1 MKRLGI
7 SKQILIIAIFPALL
21 VSTILTTHYIMDQFD
36 YISNS
41 LQKNGNL
48 IVRQLAPA
56 AEYAVYSGNTE
67 LIKPLMETVVK
78 SNPVLRIQILDM
90 YDDSVLDITNP
101 EKMSEEESS
110 IFERL
115 FEDKKQYIF
124 SEHILSEK
132 ISIDEN
138 NSQSSINRNS
148 QIGRIIVTI
157 TNQYAIKEKAEQVAH
172 GILIT
177 SLILLLSTL
186 IIIRMNTAI
195 TQPIKS
201 LTRTVRNIS
210 SGDLDSHVNTSSAG
224 EIGILESCINQMR
237 HELKESQTDLEI
249 QLNVFTDELQQTL
262 EELEIRNAELDITRS
277 KAIYANNAKSEFL
290 ANMSHEIRTPLSG
303 IIGFTELLRDTQLS
317 SQQQDYAQTIQKSAK
332 TLLEIINDILDLSK
346 IESGKTEIATSE
358 FNLIDL
364 IEDIVNLLSPAALD
378 KNVEIFYSVENNI
391 PVIVHSDHFR
401 IHQILINLI
410 SNAIKFTD
418 GGHVFLEV
426 TAGELAN
433 TESSIKFSVS
443 DTGIGLN
450 DKDKKKLFS
459 AFTQADT
466 SITRRFGGTGLG
478 LVISRKLTLLMNGE
492 IGFDSVEG
500 EGSTFWF
507 CIPVIAAPN
516 TDIEQNVEL
525 TNKNIAFF
533 SNHPIARLSF
543 KNIYE
548 CQQNLVS
555 DYSLDD
561 LEKIPAIEKDHDI
574 SIVFLSRKEIDDS
587 SILKNVKKL
596 KFLKPSLLIA
606 STHSHTELRDIQ
618 QHVFYNAC
626 FTSEK
631 SERIKQKTINAI
643 NKDSSDSLINDED
656 SRVASTLDWS
666 NINVMVVDDNEINL
680 RLAEIILHKH
690 KARVTTARSGA
701 QAIDHASMNSFDII
715 FMDLHMPGIDGY
727 ETTKRI
733 REITPGKQSVI
744 IALTANAL
752 PQEKEKAA
760 QSGMNGIL
768 IKPVSAAMLQKVVN
782 QWVFKQS
789 IKEPELDVCDTEEN
803 IKKESNN
810 DTNKDVFSIELAKE
824 FTGNNEDLAYE
835 LFNMLRAE
843 LDSYNQAISTAV
855 KNNDLFSLREQVH
868 KLHGAS
874 RCCGTT
880 KLKEISGHIENLIN
894 NNIDFDLDKEISHLS
909 IAIRE
914 VANYKIDTKI

>member
-1 MKRLGI
+1 MAK
-7 SKQILIIAIFPALL
+7 
-21 VSTILTTHYIMDQFD
+21 
-36 YISNS
+36 
-41 LQKNGNL
+41 
-48 IVRQLAPA
+48 QLAPA
-56 AEYAVYSGNTE
+56 AEYAVYSGNIE
-67 LIKPLMETVVK
+67 LIKPLLKTIVK
-78 SNPVLRIQILDM
+78 NEAVLQVQILNRNNE
-90 YDDSVLDITNP
+90 SILNIINP
-101 EKMSEEESS
+101 ENTSENTES
-110 IFERL
+110 IFEKL
-115 FEDKKQYIF
+115 FGSRENFIF
-124 SEHILSEK
+124 SEAIYSEL
-132 ISIDEN
+132 IAVDEK
-138 NSQSSINRNS
+138 SSIKPDINNNNR
-148 QIGRIIVTI
+148 IGTVKLTI
-157 TNQYAIKEKAEQVAH
+157 TNQHAIEQKIEQVKH
-172 GILIT
+172 GTLIT
-177 SLILLLSTL
+177 SLVLFFSTFL
-186 IIIRMNTAI
+186 IFRISAAI

-201 LTRTVRNIS
+201 LTQTVRNIS
-210 SGDLDSHVNTSSAG
+210 SGDLDSKVSTTSAG
-224 EIGILESCINQMR
+224 ELGVLESCINQMR
-237 HELKESQTDLEI
+237 HSLKESQTDLEI

-317 SQQQDYAQTIQKSAK
+317 NQQQDYSQTIQKSAK

-364 IEDIVNLLSPAALD
+364 IEDIINLLSPTALD
-378 KNVEIFYSVENNI
+378 KNVEIFYSVEKNI
-391 PVIVHSDHFR
+391 PTIVHSDHFR

-418 GGHVFLEV
+418 DGYVFLQV
-426 TAGELAN
+426 TSGELAN
-433 TESSIKFSVS
+433 VESSIMFRVT

-507 CIPVIAAPN
+507 CIPVTAASNP
-516 TDIEQNVEL
+516 DIEQNIEL

-561 LEKIPAIEKDHDI
+561 LEKITAIEKDHDI

-606 STHSHTELRDIQ
+606 STHSHTELREIQ

-643 NKDSSDSLINDED
+643 NKDSRDSLIDDED
-656 SRVASTLDWS
+656 SKVASTLDWS
-666 NINVMVVDDNEINL
+666 NINVMVVDDNDINL

-789 IKEPELDVCDTEEN
+789 IKEPEVDAFDTEEN
-803 IKKESNN
+803 IQKDSNN
-810 DTNKDVFSIELAKE
+810 DTNTAVFSIELAKE

-894 NNIDFDLDKEISHLS
+894 NNIDFDLNKEISHLS
-909 IAIRE
+909 IAIRD
-914 VANYKIDTKI
+914 VANYKIDTKT

>member
-643 NKDSSDSLINDED
+643 NKDSRDSLINDED